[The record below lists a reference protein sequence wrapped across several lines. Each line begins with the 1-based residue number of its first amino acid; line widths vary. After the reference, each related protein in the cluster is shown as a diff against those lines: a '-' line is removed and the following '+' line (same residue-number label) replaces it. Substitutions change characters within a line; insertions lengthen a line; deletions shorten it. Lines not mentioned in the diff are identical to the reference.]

1 MGLDQYI
8 GTAPYNAVLDQY
20 EDIQEIRYFRKFN
33 ALHKWVCDNCELP
46 GGEDNCTFIPINL
59 GQWRKL
65 YKITGKILAAY
76 DEGKD
81 WNDEPDDASV
91 QLACRLLPTTSGF
104 FFGDLSYDKWYFD
117 DLRKLRD
124 AVWDSILECHQDLP
138 DEWNGDP
145 EPLRVSEE
153 EAEAV
158 RSNKKAIDDLEKGL
172 DKAYSDIGR
181 ELREQYKVEC
191 EYDLDESARARF
203 ELELKQHIAAWKK
216 VHGYDAV
223 PKDPYTGT
231 GVRMED
237 CCTREVYG
245 YYAWY

>member
-8 GTAPYNAVLDQY
+8 GTAPYNAVFNQY
-20 EDIQEIRYFRKFN
+20 GHIQEIHYFRKFN

-46 GGEDNCTFIPINL
+46 DGEDNCVFIPINL

-91 QLACRLLPTTSGF
+91 QLACRLFPTTSGF
-104 FFGDLSYDKWYFD
+104 FFGDLDYNNWYFD

-124 AVWDSILECHQDLP
+124 VVWSSILECHQDLP

-145 EPLRVSEE
+145 EPIRVSDEA
-153 EAEAV
+153 AEAV
-158 RSNKKAIDDLEKGL
+158 RANKKAIDDLDKDL
-172 DKAYSDIGR
+172 NKAYSDIVR
-181 ELREQYKVEC
+181 ELCAQYKVERK
-191 EYDLDESARARF
+191 YDLDESAREKFDR
-203 ELELKQHIAAWKK
+203 ELEQHIEAWKK

-223 PKDPYTGT
+223 PEDPYEGT
-231 GVRMED
+231 GISMED
-237 CCTREVYG
+237 CCTHEVYG